1 MPIPVW
7 RLRDHDRTP
16 RYANQPP
23 GGPGILR
30 GLSGAREQL
39 PAAGAAAAEDR
50 NPPLP
55 DYAARLA
62 RDLRRTVAGE
72 VRFGAEA
79 RGLYAFDASIFR
91 QVPLGV
97 VLPRD
102 GDDAEAALEV
112 CRRYGAPVLGRGC

>member
-39 PAAGAAAAEDR
+39 PAAGAAAADDR

-62 RDLRRTVAGE
+62 RDLRRTMTGRRAAARRRGACTPRRPDFPAG
-72 VRFGAEA
+72 AA
-79 RGLYAFDASIFR
+79 RR
-91 QVPLGV
+91 
-97 VLPRD
+97 R
-102 GDDAEAALEV
+102 AA
-112 CRRYGAPVLGRGC
+112 A